1 MRKFFNTSAVCVP
14 ERHYMVDIAKKLEQI
29 KEMVDQGQY
38 FTINRA
44 RQYGKT
50 TTLRSLRNFLR
61 DDYFV
66 ISVDF
71 QSFGSAKFR
80 NENVFSL
87 AFAKVFFRLWRQEGD
102 DAASVKG
109 ARTATMALERA
120 VVRQDPRFELQELFE
135 SLSDICQAAEKGIV
149 LIIDEVD
156 SAANQQVFLDFLAQL
171 RFYYIERDQLTTF
184 QSVILASVY
193 DIKNLKRK
201 FISEEEHKPNS
212 PWNIAADFLVDMSFS
227 SDEIAGMLMEY
238 EVDHETGMDVQQ
250 MAKEIYAYT
259 SGYPFLVSRIC
270 KLLDERV
277 TEIERFI
284 DRSAIWTK
292 EGLSEAVKLLITE
305 KNALFESLV
314 NKLTDD
320 STLRSLVYAV
330 LFDGKQ
336 MPYNSLNEQIEIAH
350 MFGFIKNTEGAI
362 AISNRIF
369 ETVLYDLFLGEEALD
384 SGIYSSA
391 LSEKNQFVQNGR
403 LDMRKILERF
413 VLHFHE
419 LYGNQQEQ
427 FYEEDG
433 RRHFLLYLK
442 PIINGTGNYY
452 IEAQTRDMRRTDVI
466 VDYRGEQ
473 FVIELKIWRGDE
485 YNARG
490 EAQLAEYL
498 DYYHLKKGYMISFN
512 FNQKKRI
519 GVNEVVLG
527 DKTLVEAVV

>member
-1 MRKFFNTSAVCVP
+1 MSRFFNTSAVCRP
-14 ERHYMVDIAKKLEQI
+14 QQHYMVDITKKLEQI

-50 TTLRSLRNFLR
+50 TTLRALKDFLR

-66 ISVDF
+66 ISMDF

-80 NENVFSL
+80 SENVFSL
-87 AFAKVFFRLWRQEGD
+87 TFAKVFLRLWKQNGSKT
-102 DAASVKG
+102 ASEAGSKAV
-109 ARTATMALERA
+109 ASALEQI
-120 VVRQDPRFELQELFE
+120 VTRQDPYFELQELFE
-135 SLSDICQAAEKGIV
+135 FLSDICQAARKEIV

-156 SAANQQVFLDFLAQL
+156 SAANHQVFLDFLAQL
-171 RFYYIERDQLTTF
+171 RFYYMERDQLPTF

-201 FISEEEHKPNS
+201 FVSNEDHKPNS

-227 SDEIAGMLMEY
+227 ANEIAGMLMEY
-238 EVDHETGMDVQQ
+238 EIDHQTGMDVQR

-259 SGYPFLVSRIC
+259 SGYPFLVSRVC
-270 KLLDERV
+270 KLLDEWV
-277 TEIERFI
+277 AGTEGFA
-284 DRSAIWTK
+284 DHSAAWTK
-292 EGLSEAVKLLITE
+292 EGLSEAVKLLIAE
-305 KNALFESLV
+305 KNVLFESLV
-314 NKLTDD
+314 SKLTGDA
-320 STLRSLVYAV
+320 TLRFLIYTV
-330 LFDGKQ
+330 LFNGKQ
-336 MPYNSLNEQIEIAH
+336 IPYHSLNEQIEIAY
-350 MFGFIKNTEGAI
+350 MFGFIKNAEGMI

-369 ETVLYDLFLGEEALD
+369 ETVVYDLFLGEEALD
-384 SGIYSSA
+384 SGIYNSA

-403 LDMRKILERF
+403 LDMRRILERF
-413 VLHFHE
+413 VVHFHE
-419 LYGNQQEQ
+419 LYGKEQEK

-433 RRHFLLYLK
+433 RRYFLLYLK

-490 EAQLAEYL
+490 ETQLSEYL

-512 FNQKKRI
+512 FNQKKQS
-519 GVNEVVLG
+519 GVKEIALG

>member
-14 ERHYMVDIAKKLEQI
+14 ERHYMVDITKKLEQI

-50 TTLRSLRNFLR
+50 TTLRSLRDFLR

-66 ISVDF
+66 ISMDF

-87 AFAKVFFRLWRQEGD
+87 AFAKVFLRLWRQKGD

-109 ARTATMALERA
+109 AGTATMVLEQA
-120 VVRQDPRFELQELFE
+120 VVRQDPYFELQELFE
-135 SLSDICQAAEKGIV
+135 SLSDICQTAEKGIV

-156 SAANQQVFLDFLAQL
+156 SAANHQVFLDFLAQL
-171 RFYYIERDQLTTF
+171 RFYYIERDQLPTF
-184 QSVILASVY
+184 QSAILASVY

-201 FISEEEHKPNS
+201 FISDEEHKPNS

-227 SDEIAGMLMEY
+227 SGEIAGMLMEY
-238 EVDHETGMDVQQ
+238 EADHQTGMDVQQ

-277 TEIERFI
+277 AGIERFT

-292 EGLSEAVKLLITE
+292 EGLSEAVKLLIAE
-305 KNALFESLV
+305 KNVLFESLV
-314 NKLTDD
+314 NKLTGD
-320 STLRSLVYAV
+320 STLRSLVCTV

-336 MPYNSLNEQIEIAH
+336 IPYNSLNEQIEIAY
-350 MFGFIKNTEGAI
+350 MFGFIKNAEGAI

-369 ETVLYDLFLGEEALD
+369 ETVLYDLFLGEEALG

-403 LDMRKILERF
+403 LDMRRILERF

-419 LYGNQQEQ
+419 LYGKRQEQ

-433 RRHFLLYLK
+433 RRYFLLYLK

-452 IEAQTRDMRRTDVI
+452 IEAQTRDLRRTDVI

-519 GVNEVVLG
+519 GVNEIVLG